1 MNANYMFVL
10 YIDCHHDRNILNISE
25 VSEVSFTKFQ

>member
-1 MNANYMFVL
+1 MNVNEKFVL

-25 VSEVSFTKFQ
+25 VSEVNFTKFQ